1 MEQSNHVANK
11 KVVVALEN
19 VTFRRGTR
27 TIVENLSLQLF
38 AGEVVAFM
46 GPSGTGKTTLMKLI
60 TGQLKPQE
68 GRVVVLGEDLA
79 ELSSKALMQLRQR
92 MSMLFQSGALFSDMS
107 VGDNVG
113 FALREKTKLDARL
126 IELLVEMKLNVV
138 GLRGAKQLMPSELS
152 GGMARRVA
160 LARAIVRDPELMIYD
175 EPFTGQDPIS
185 LGVLALLIR
194 NLNDHLGMT
203 SLVVSHDILEVSKI
217 ADRVI
222 LLANGRVMAD
232 GAPKALYESEEAFVQ
247 QFMHAEVDGPVAFH
261 YSAPEYLQALKS
273 QAGGV

>member
-113 FALREKTKLDARL
+113 FALREKTQLDAQL

-247 QFMHAEVDGPVAFH
+247 QFMYAEVDGPVAFH
-261 YSAPEYLQALKS
+261 YPAPEYLQALKS

>member
-261 YSAPEYLQALKS
+261 YPAPEYLQALKS

>member
-19 VTFRRGTR
+19 VTFRRETR

-261 YSAPEYLQALKS
+261 YPAPEYLQALKS

>member
-68 GRVVVLGEDLA
+68 GRVVVLGENLA

-232 GAPKALYESEEAFVQ
+232 GAPKTLYESEEAFVQ
-247 QFMHAEVDGPVAFH
+247 QFMHAGVDGPVAFH
-261 YSAPEYLQALKS
+261 YPAPEYLQALKS

>member
-261 YSAPEYLQALKS
+261 YPAPEYLQALKF